1 MQGEGNALKFLSV
14 CPELGTP
21 TWGQPQFSNITQD
34 WFIAWYRSNG
44 MKTALTR
51 PTAKEQKWID
61 ANKKKIEASQKKIDS
76 WLAALWT
83 TPTKKN

>member
-1 MQGEGNALKFLSV
+1 MKFLSV

-21 TWGQPQFSNITQD
+21 TWGHPQFSNFTQD

-51 PTAKEQKWID
+51 PTPKEQKWID
-61 ANKKKIEASQKKIDS
+61 ANKKKIEASQAKIDS
-76 WLAALWT
+76 WIAGLWA
-83 TPTKKN
+83 TPKKN